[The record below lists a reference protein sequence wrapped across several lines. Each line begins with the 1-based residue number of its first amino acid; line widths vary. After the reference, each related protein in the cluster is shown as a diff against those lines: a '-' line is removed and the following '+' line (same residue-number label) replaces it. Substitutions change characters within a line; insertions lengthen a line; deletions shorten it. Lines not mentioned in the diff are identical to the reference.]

1 MIWTKPPWL
10 WSMLIFQGYN
20 PNIPDLQVITYNY
33 PLILTID
40 PNNGSKR
47 DIPNFRIPTGMIFPT
62 QSSQR
67 LTGEFPGYS
76 LGIPKVPEW
85 QTPGSFRSTIRF
97 QQFFLCLDCFTKNL
111 FPKWGLQIYADLGS
125 WSTCLCSMY
134 IYIYMFFL
142 FLNLHLY
149 FYTNGS

>member
-1 MIWTKPPWL
+1 
-10 WSMLIFQGYN
+10 MLIFQGYN

-97 QQFFLCLDCFTKNL
+97 QQLFRLAWIVSPKICFQNEVCRYM
-111 FPKWGLQIYADLGS
+111 QIWDHDPLVYAV
-125 WSTCLCSMY
+125 CIY
-134 IYIYMFFL
+134 IYIFFL